1 MNGVKVIS
9 DYSCGIQ
16 IYIFNLFSFI
26 DILLDFENEWLV
38 LVENTHKISLHISE
52 IQRAKLL
59 VFLLDENVQNFE
71 KLFVTCVPYYQGNN
85 SVKYFLRKHLNFILY
100 IIWFRYNSRWIVCT
114 RNWYIDCSE
123 LTNVRSCWWIF
134 STCSTISE

>member
-100 IIWFRYNSRWIVCT
+100 IIWFRYNSR
-114 RNWYIDCSE
+114 
-123 LTNVRSCWWIF
+123 
-134 STCSTISE
+134 